1 MMNMI
6 SEHPAD
12 KSDVSNKF
20 KKELTA
26 KERSFCDLL
35 RLEHPVY
42 LKTIPVQKVRI
53 GLMTLFDFYNS
64 KLKVFIDTPKY
75 FNRLE
80 WGIKYHFLGTARAA
94 HKLAEILKYSPLK
107 IHELTI
113 AAFFHDIA
121 KIKYSNDFFIR
132 KLAQPDQRILNHSIE
147 SFQLMIQYCDYFN
160 HDILF
165 GILQHHEYFDGNG
178 YPLGLKGTQIH
189 EYARIISIVDSYC
202 AMMESRE
209 FSAKKETV
217 RDVLEEIES
226 CKNSQ
231 FDPYIADIFIK
242 SKPGKINKKR

>member
-1 MMNMI
+1 MTNMI
-6 SEHPAD
+6 PEHPSG
-12 KSDVSNKF
+12 KSDLSKQFEN
-20 KKELTA
+20 ELTA
-26 KERSFCDLL
+26 KEQFFCDLL
-35 RLEHPVY
+35 MLDHSVY
-42 LKTIPVQKVRI
+42 RKMIPARKARV

-94 HKLAEILKYSPLK
+94 RKLAGHLEYPPLK
-107 IHELTI
+107 THELTV

-132 KLAQPDQRILNHSIE
+132 KLSQPDQRILNHSIE
-147 SFQLMIQYCDYFN
+147 SFQLLVQYCDYFN
-160 HDILF
+160 YDILL
-165 GILQHHEYFDGNG
+165 GVLQHHEYFNGNG

-231 FDPYIADIFIK
+231 FDPHIADIFIK